1 MPDVLLTIIVP
12 TYNRARRL
20 SLLLNHLAQQ
30 LKGLDG
36 LVQVIIGDNA
46 STDETP
52 EVIQAFMLKYPSTQV
67 LRHCANLGADENFC
81 RCLDQVSTRFFWIIG
96 DDDLP
101 KHGVVAAVLSFLEK
115 EGADLLYLNSEWG
128 TDICNEKQS
137 EHIKNFPVRTK
148 SREAFAQEVN
158 VWVTFISGL
167 VVNRERLFE
176 LNPSLDIRR
185 FSGTCL
191 VQLGWVL
198 PLLMTGSAFKICRQR
213 CVLATSGNSGGYGLF
228 EVFGCKFPNI
238 LNEICGSNSRVN
250 YIINRQLQWVHI
262 PRLIRG
268 TRFGKIGAFQE
279 AEILDHLVMFKGS
292 LAYRVGMR
300 PLTQLPRRWALLLY
314 AVLMFPTFASRLV
327 TKLSGARHTI

>member
-1 MPDVLLTIIVP
+1 
-12 TYNRARRL
+12 
-20 SLLLNHLAQQ
+20 LAQQ

-52 EVIQAFMLKYPSTQV
+52 EVTQAFLLKYPSTQV

-81 RCLDQVSTRFFWIIG
+81 RCFDQVSTRFFWIIG

-101 KHGVVAAVLSFLEK
+101 KHGVVEAVLSFLEK

-128 TDICNEKQS
+128 MDICKEKQN
-137 EHIKNFPVRTK
+137 EHITNFPVRTK

-176 LNPSLDIRR
+176 LNPGLDIRR

-213 CVLATSGNSGGYGLF
+213 CVLATSENSGGYGLF
-228 EVFGCKFPNI
+228 KVFGSNFPTI
-238 LNEICGSNSRVN
+238 LNVVCGPDSRVN
-250 YIINRQLQWVHI
+250 HVINNRLRWVYIH
-262 PRLIRG
+262 RLIKG
-268 TRFGKIGAFQE
+268 VRFVKMSTFQVE
-279 AEILDHLVMFKGS
+279 EILVDLVIFKGS

-327 TKLSGARHTI
+327 TKLSGARHAI